1 MTVHFSYQPDTQMF
15 RNIDPGQFVTKKK
28 YYPYHPEGKE
38 YIHIKKY

>member
-1 MTVHFSYQPDTQMF
+1 MTEHFSYQPDTQLF
-15 RNIDPGQFVTKKK
+15 RNIYLGIFVSKEK